1 MPGTILITG
10 CAGSVGHNMLYQI
23 ACMPPSYK
31 VVGADI
37 NEDAGR
43 GVIEEALHIAHNLG
57 YFPDMIF
64 RRLDLFDVD
73 EASQLLKEVKPDVI
87 CHLASLGSWWI
98 TRLLPEDIYT
108 KICPIGPWLPNHL
121 TLAYKLMRAVD
132 RSGVD
137 AKVVNGAY
145 PDLTNVVLGKL
156 GMPPVCGGGNMDLV
170 CERIRRIVARELN
183 VPAGNV
189 SIFGVGHHG
198 TSYTSKLQG
207 PFWLKILVGGDD
219 LSDQF
224 PQQRIRELYDAT
236 GFGELTQF
244 QGPLV
249 EQHRTASAFLKNVLS
264 IHFNA
269 GRIHMCIP
277 GPNGLPG
284 GYPTRLGAKG
294 AEIVLPK
301 ELTLEQAVDINEEG
315 ALWDG
320 IQSVKKD
327 GTVIYTEKATKNM
340 REALGYECEEF
351 KVSETEERA
360 KELNTKL
367 RDLYQ
372 KHRISY

>member
-1 MPGTILITG
+1 
-10 CAGSVGHNMLYQI
+10 MLYQI
-23 ACMPPSYK
+23 ACMPPSFK

-37 NEDAGR
+37 NEGVGR

-57 YFPDMIF
+57 YFPDMVF
-64 RRLDLFDVD
+64 RRLDLFDID
-73 EASQLLKEVKPDVI
+73 GTAQLLKEVKPDVI

-98 TRLLPEDIYT
+98 TRLLPEDIYS

-170 CERIRRIVARELN
+170 CERIRRIVARELS

-207 PFWLKILVGGDD
+207 PFWLKVLVGGDD
-219 LSDQF
+219 FSDQF
-224 PQQRIRELYDAT
+224 PQQRIRELYEAT

-264 IHFNA
+264 IHFDT
-269 GRIHMCIP
+269 GRIHMCIS

-301 ELTLEQAVDINEEG
+301 ELTLEEAVRINEEG

-320 IQSVKKD
+320 ILRVKDD
-327 GTVIYTEKATKNM
+327 GTVIYTEEATRNM
-340 REALGYECEEF
+340 REVLGYECEEF
-351 KVSETEERA
+351 KALEMEERA
-360 KELNTKL
+360 KELNTRL
-367 RDLYQ
+367 RDLYK
-372 KHRISY
+372 KHKINY